1 MRGLDPRIRLNKR
14 RAKSLPFCFPAYLA
28 LQLCFAAEK
37 VLQERRYCN
46 VFKLWLICR
55 LKPCRRNEACG
66 GNQHACLKRAL
77 DRVPRLVQ
85 WQARQ
90 DILTATPLNV
100 GGPERAAR
108 QCMPRDF
115 YE

>member
-1 MRGLDPRIRLNKR
+1 VGKRPKKKITPEQYKARL
-14 RAKSLPFCFPAYLA
+14 
-28 LQLCFAAEK
+28 AAEK

-46 VFKLWLICR
+46 GFKLWLTCR
-55 LKPCRRNEACG
+55 LKPCRRNQACG